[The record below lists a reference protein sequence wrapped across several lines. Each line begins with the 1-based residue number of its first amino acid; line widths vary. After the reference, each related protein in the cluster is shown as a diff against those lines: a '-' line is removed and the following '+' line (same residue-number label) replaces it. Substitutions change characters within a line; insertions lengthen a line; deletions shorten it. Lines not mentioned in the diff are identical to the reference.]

1 MDEKNRDVEILDEE
15 EIFEYHGKSLTQEEI
30 DEVTAEI
37 RF

>member
-1 MDEKNRDVEILDEE
+1 MDDNSRDKDVLDEE
-15 EIFEYHGKSLTQEEI
+15 ELFEYHGKALTQEEI